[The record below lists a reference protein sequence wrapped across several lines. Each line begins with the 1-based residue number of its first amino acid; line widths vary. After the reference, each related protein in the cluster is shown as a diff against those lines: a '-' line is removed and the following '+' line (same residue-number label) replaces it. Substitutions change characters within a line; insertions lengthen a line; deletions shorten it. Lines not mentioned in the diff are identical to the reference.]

1 MEWALFVALS
11 ADGAQE
17 MEIRKSFDEL
27 SIMIGREMRRSPND
41 PYWHVMKELLL
52 YAQSQEA
59 AIRAQEVQIARL
71 QKAQAEMIEV
81 RRRSA

>member
-1 MEWALFVALS
+1 
-11 ADGAQE
+11 

-27 SIMIGREMRRSPND
+27 SILIGREMRRSPED
-41 PYWHVMKELLL
+41 RYWQVMKELLL
-52 YAQSQEA
+52 YAQCQEA

-71 QKAQAEMIEV
+71 QKAQAEMIDV